1 MALRWVLRDA
11 TGADL
16 RETEKFESRDGAEA
30 WMGSEWA
37 ALLREGAET
46 VVLMDGDKT
55 IYEMGLR
62 EA

>member
-1 MALRWVLRDA
+1 MAFRWVLRDA
-11 TGADL
+11 TGAEMRDT
-16 RETEKFESRDGAEA
+16 ETFESRAGAEA

-46 VVLMDGDKT
+46 VVLMDEDKEL
-55 IYEMGLR
+55 YEMGLR